1 MVFVKE
7 CHLKLVELSFLIA
20 EQKGVNRCLSK
31 QEAQKMKSLKK
42 LTKGMY
48 SWNCVFDT
56 ENGSVLKNESQGD
69 GGLLVLIPKK
79 ICPKSTA
86 RNMLRRKV
94 KELFRVDSGDKNNF
108 DFFSLWGCVNRKAA
122 YICNRFQKERI

>member
-20 EQKGVNRCLSK
+20 EQKGVNRC
-31 QEAQKMKSLKK
+31 
-42 LTKGMY
+42 MY

-108 DFFSLWGCVNRKAA
+108 DFLIKFKKNDIEFVDELKSYLNVKS
-122 YICNRFQKERI
+122 